1 MALKNLSL
9 EIAIPKGVEVNVVNS
24 SVTVKGPKGT
34 LQKEFFHPKISISVD
49 KSKNLIKIEGKK
61 LNSKEKIIV
70 TTFNSLI
77 ENGLIGVSNPYVY
90 ELKICSGHFP
100 MKVGIENGRFVIKNL
115 LGEKNPR
122 IVDVPK
128 DVKVNI
134 SGDKVVVESS
144 DKELAG
150 QTAADIEKTTL
161 RPGFDKRVFQDGIY
175 IVKKAG

>member
-1 MALKNLSL
+1 MVLKNLSL

-24 SVTVKGPKGT
+24 LVTISGPKGS
-34 LQKEFFHPKISISVD
+34 LQKEFFHPKISISAD
-49 KSKNLIKIEGKK
+49 KSKNLIKIDGKK

-70 TTFNSLI
+70 TTFRSLI
-77 ENGLIGVSNPYVY
+77 ENSLTGVNNPYIY

-100 MKVGIENGRFVIKNL
+100 MKVGIENGKFVIKNL

-134 SGDKVVVESS
+134 SGDKVVVESIN
-144 DKELAG
+144 KELAG
-150 QTAADIEKTTL
+150 QTAADIERITL
-161 RPGFDKRVFQDGIY
+161 RPGFDKRRFQDGIY
-175 IVKKAG
+175 IVKKG